1 MSRSAYQ
8 LYTLD
13 NGLRVAHV
21 KTPSSALV
29 HCGFVIHA
37 GSRND
42 GDLPGIAHCLE
53 HMFFKGTQ
61 KRKTYHVLN
70 HLEVVG
76 GELNAFTTKEIT
88 TLYASVQRTHFKRAV
103 DILCDVAFRSVFP
116 ENELKKERLVIADE
130 IQMYRDTPEEN
141 IYDEFQELLFE
152 NHPLA
157 HNILGDTDSLN
168 KIQRNDLLSFT
179 QQNYHPDNMV
189 FVVVG
194 SLSADRVLHTV
205 NQFSEV
211 HFPKKEPLIRQATPW
226 NYKSFRTV
234 KESDFGQ
241 AYAIMG
247 LPAYSET
254 HPKRFALM
262 LLNNL
267 LGGPGMNSRLNLS
280 IREKYGYAYN
290 IESGYQPYSDAG
302 MFHCYISCEEK
313 YMQKSLQLI
322 KKEIKKLKD
331 QKLGKVQLSQ
341 AKSQICGQLLMS
353 NENRSGLLIHI
364 GKGIL
369 KYGRAKNIEETIAE
383 IKNLSAEDLQDAAN
397 ESFDFDSFSYLNYAP
412 TK

>member
-194 SLSADRVLHTV
+194 SLSADRVLQTV

-211 HFPKKEPLIRQATPW
+211 HFPKKEPLIRKATPW

-290 IESGYQPYSDAG
+290 IES
-302 MFHCYISCEEK
+302 
-313 YMQKSLQLI
+313 
-322 KKEIKKLKD
+322 
-331 QKLGKVQLSQ
+331 
-341 AKSQICGQLLMS
+341 
-353 NENRSGLLIHI
+353 
-364 GKGIL
+364 
-369 KYGRAKNIEETIAE
+369 
-383 IKNLSAEDLQDAAN
+383 
-397 ESFDFDSFSYLNYAP
+397 
-412 TK
+412 

>member
-103 DILCDVAFRSVFP
+103 DILCDVALRSVFP

-194 SLSADRVLHTV
+194 SLSADRVLQTV

-211 HFPKKEPLIRQATPW
+211 HFPKKEPLIRKATPW

-322 KKEIKKLKD
+322 EKEIKKLKD

-383 IKNLSAEDLQDAAN
+383 IKKLTTEDLQDAAN

>member
-29 HCGFVIHA
+29 YCGFVVHA

-42 GDLPGIAHCLE
+42 QEHHGIAHCLE
-53 HMFFKGTQ
+53 HMFFKGTR

-88 TLYASVQRTHFKRAV
+88 TLYATVQRTHFKRAV
-103 DILCDVAFRSVFP
+103 DILCDVAFRSSFP

-130 IQMYRDTPEEN
+130 IQMYKDTPEEN
-141 IYDEFQELLFE
+141 IYDEFQELLFTQ
-152 NHPLA
+152 HPLA
-157 HNILGDTDSLN
+157 HNILGDTESLN
-168 KIQRNDLLSFT
+168 KISRDDLVSFT

-194 SLSADRVLHTV
+194 SLSSERVLHTL
-205 NQFSEV
+205 NTYSQEY
-211 HFPKKEPLIRQATPW
+211 FPKKEPVIHTPQSW
-226 NYKSFRTV
+226 DYSAFRNS

-247 LPAYSET
+247 LPAYSES

-290 IESGYQPYSDAG
+290 IESGYQSYSDAG

-313 YMQKSLQLI
+313 YMQKSLFLI
-322 KKEIKKLKD
+322 EKEIKKLKE

-341 AKSQICGQLLMS
+341 AKNQLSGQLMMA
-353 NENRSGLLIHI
+353 NENRNGLLIHI

-369 KYGRAKNIEETIAE
+369 KYGRAKQIEETIAD
-383 IKNLSAEDLQDAAN
+383 INRLSAEDLLDAAN
-397 ESFDFDSFSYLNYAP
+397 ESFDFDQFSYLKYLP
-412 TK
+412 SK

>member
-42 GDLPGIAHCLE
+42 GEHQGIAHCLE
-53 HMFFKGTQ
+53 HMFFKGTR

-88 TLYASVQRTHFKRAV
+88 TLYATVQRTHFKRAV

-141 IYDEFQELLFE
+141 IYDEFQELLFKD
-152 NHPLA
+152 HPLA
-157 HNILGDTDSLN
+157 HNILGDIESLQS
-168 KIQRNDLLSFT
+168 ISRDDLLNFT
-179 QQNYHPDNMV
+179 QKNYHPNNMV

-194 SLSADRVLHTV
+194 SLSAERVLQTV
-205 NQFSEV
+205 TAFTQEQ
-211 HFPKKEPLIRQATPW
+211 FPKASPIIHNATPW
-226 NYKSFRTV
+226 NYTPFKSQ

-241 AYAIMG
+241 AYAILG

-254 HPKRFALM
+254 HPKRFALL

-322 KKEIKKLKD
+322 EKEIKKLKD
-331 QKLGKVQLSQ
+331 IKLGKVQLSQ
-341 AKSQICGQLLMS
+341 AKNQICGQLMMG
-353 NENRSGLLIHI
+353 NENRNGLLIHI

-369 KYGRAKNIEETIAE
+369 KYGRAKQIEETLTE
-383 IKNLSAEDLQDAAN
+383 IQKLRAEDLLDAAN
-397 ESFDFDSFSYLNYAP
+397 ETFDLDAFSYLNYVP
-412 TK
+412 GK

>member
-194 SLSADRVLHTV
+194 SLSADRVLQTV

-211 HFPKKEPLIRQATPW
+211 HFPKKEPLIRKATPW

-322 KKEIKKLKD
+322 EKEIKKLKD

-383 IKNLSAEDLQDAAN
+383 IKKLTTEDLQDAAN
-397 ESFDFDSFSYLNYAP
+397 ASFDFDSFSYLNYAP

>member
-42 GDLPGIAHCLE
+42 GEHPGIAHCLE
-53 HMFFKGTQ
+53 HMFFKGTT

-88 TLYASVQRTHFKRAV
+88 TLYATVQRTHFKRAV

-130 IQMYRDTPEEN
+130 IQMYKDTPEEN

-157 HNILGDTDSLN
+157 HNILGDTDSLS
-168 KIQRNDLLSFT
+168 KISRSDLIDFT
-179 QQNYHPDNMV
+179 QRNYHPNNMI

-194 SLSADRVLHTV
+194 SISPDRVIKTLNQYSHENFPNIENTLHSQV
-205 NQFSEV
+205 S
-211 HFPKKEPLIRQATPW
+211 W
-226 NYKSFRTV
+226 NYNAFRNN

-313 YMQKSLQLI
+313 YMKKSLQLI
-322 KKEIKKLKD
+322 EKEIKKLKEK
-331 QKLGKVQLSQ
+331 KLGKVQLSQ
-341 AKSQICGQLLMS
+341 AKSQLSGQLLMA
-353 NENRSGLLIHI
+353 NENRNGLLIHI

-369 KYGRAKNIEETIAE
+369 KYGRAKNIEETITE
-383 IKNLSAEDLQDAAN
+383 INKLSAEELLDAAN
-397 ESFDFDSFSYLNYAP
+397 ESFNFDQFSYLNYSP

>member
-42 GDLPGIAHCLE
+42 GEHYGIAHCLE

-88 TLYASVQRTHFKRAV
+88 TLYATVQRTHFKRAV

-157 HNILGDTDSLN
+157 HNILGDTDSLD
-168 KIQRNDLLSFT
+168 KIKRDDLLNFT
-179 QQNYHPDNMV
+179 QTNYHPENMV

-194 SLSADRVLHTV
+194 SISAERVLQTLNLYAQV
-205 NQFSEV
+205 NFTNKTHLV
-211 HFPKKEPLIRQATPW
+211 HNTHRW
-226 NYKSFRTV
+226 NYKPFRTV

-241 AYAIMG
+241 AYAILG

-313 YMQKSLQLI
+313 YMQKSLSLI
-322 KKEIKKLKD
+322 EKEIKKLKD

-341 AKSQICGQLLMS
+341 AKNQLCGQLLMA
-353 NENRSGLLIHI
+353 NENRNGLLIHI

-369 KYGRAKNIEETIAE
+369 KYGRAKHIEETIAE
-383 IKNLSAEDLQDAAN
+383 IKKLTAEDLLDAAN
-397 ESFDFDSFSYLNYAP
+397 ESFDFNSFSYLNYVP